1 MNTLKNKIQL
11 LGHLG
16 GQPEV
21 RTTQSGQKMARMR
34 VATNETYRNAAGE
47 KVTDT
52 QWHTCIAWGKTA
64 EIAEQ
69 FLHKGSEVM
78 LDGRLQYREYV
89 DKDGH
94 QRTAAEITVANLLL
108 LDKKSTEQN
117 TGYEAAHA

>member
-16 GQPEV
+16 AQPEV
-21 RTTQSGQKMARMR
+21 RTTQSGHKMARMR
-34 VATNETYRNAAGE
+34 VATNETYRNASGE

-78 LDGRLQYREYV
+78 LEGRLQYREYV

-94 QRTAAEITVANLLL
+94 TRTAAEITITNLQLM
-108 LDKKSTEQN
+108 DKKAQAEPTA
-117 TGYEAAHA
+117 YESAA

>member
-1 MNTLKNKIQL
+1 MNTLKNKTQL

-21 RTTQSGQKMARMR
+21 RTTQSGQKMARLR
-34 VATNETYRNAAGE
+34 VATNETYRNGAGE

-69 FLHKGSEVM
+69 FLQKGSEVM
-78 LDGRLQYREYV
+78 LEGRLQYREYV

-94 QRTAAEITVANLLL
+94 QRTSAEITIANLLL
-108 LDKKSTEQN
+108 MDKRPSSQAA
-117 TGYEAAHA
+117 GYDAAHA

>member
-21 RTTQSGQKMARMR
+21 RTTQNGQKMARLR

-47 KVTDT
+47 KVTYT
-52 QWHTCIAWGKTA
+52 QWHTCVAWGKTA
-64 EIAEQ
+64 DIAEQ

-78 LDGRLQYREYV
+78 LEGRLQYREYV

-94 QRTAAEITVANLLL
+94 QRTSAEITIANLLL
-108 LDKKSTEQN
+108 MDKKTHTESAS
-117 TGYEAAHA
+117 YEVAQA

>member
-34 VATNETYRNAAGE
+34 VATNEAYRNAAGE

-64 EIAEQ
+64 DIAEQ

-78 LDGRLQYREYV
+78 LEGRLQYREYV
-89 DKDGH
+89 DKDGN
-94 QRTAAEITVANLLL
+94 QRTAAEITIANLLL
-108 LDKKSTEQN
+108 MDKKAQTEPQA
-117 TGYEAAHA
+117 YETAGA

>member
-16 GQPEV
+16 GIPEV

-34 VATNETYRNAAGE
+34 IATNETYRNNAGE

-64 EIAEQ
+64 DIAEQ

-78 LDGRLQYREYV
+78 LEGRLQYREYV

-94 QRTAAEITVANLLL
+94 TRTAAEITIANLLL
-108 LDKKSTEQN
+108 MDKRQN
-117 TGYEAAHA
+117 TEPTAYQATTA

>member
-21 RTTQSGQKMARMR
+21 RTTQSSQKMARLR

-69 FLHKGSEVM
+69 FLQKGSEVM
-78 LDGRLQYREYV
+78 LEGRLQYREYV

-94 QRTAAEITVANLLL
+94 QRTSAEITIANLLL
-108 LDKKSTEQN
+108 MDKKHSSQAA
-117 TGYEAAHA
+117 GYDAAHA